1 MSFEEVKNMNNARA
15 EEHINPEMEIYDEDG
30 DLNPDFAAKVFCE
43 MGREEL
49 LEIDPGILADVIL
62 DSRRVLT
69 KATEVEYVTT
79 TLLSACLTGFLHGE
93 LTYIEM
99 FKRLTENG
107 TCNMTPEELTELLH
121 GFVFAKSDEI
131 NVLMS
136 LGKMMLVR

>member
-1 MSFEEVKNMNNARA
+1 MSFEEVKNMNNVHT
-15 EEHINPEMEIYDEDG
+15 EEHTAPDMEIYDEDG
-30 DLNPDFAAKVFCE
+30 DLIPDFAAKVFCE

-79 TLLSACLTGFLHGE
+79 TLLSACLEALLHGE
-93 LTYIEM
+93 PTYIEL

-107 TCNMTPEELTELLH
+107 TCNMHPKELTELLH
-121 GFVFAKSDEI
+121 GFVVAKNDEI

-136 LGKMMLVR
+136 LGKMMLER

>member
-1 MSFEEVKNMNNARA
+1 MFEEVKNQPGNCAI
-15 EEHINPEMEIYDEDG
+15 EEPSTPVMEIYDEDG

-79 TLLSACLTGFLHGE
+79 TLLSACLAGLLHGE
-93 LTYIEM
+93 QEYIEL

-107 TCNMTPEELTELLH
+107 TCNMRPDDLTELLH
-121 GFVFAKSDEI
+121 GFVVAKNDEI
-131 NVLMS
+131 NVLMA
-136 LGKMMLVR
+136 LGKLMLVR